1 MSGEKEV
8 RLRESEYHRLMNAAR
23 RVENEPSRAAA
34 LAAQL
39 RQAQRRME
47 EQRAAADQRQQAF
60 AGAIGNLSQELQAST
75 RDFHQQLQAQRTEY
89 TRGLEQLDQRL
100 AGQRQEYLGLIA
112 EQAAQVEQQFARIEQ
127 HRRDARQAAAP
138 WLADARVIL
147 DYIDQHQR
155 HTQFAPGQLDLLNGD
170 WTLSRRN
177 LDAGHEQAA
186 IATGQALYA
195 KAIKLQAEIEFR
207 QLEWDT
213 FFNEAIT
220 GARAQLATLEA
231 QRSARW
237 VIDTEQGSQEL
248 EAEIDYWSD
257 GALSALQT
265 RVEQAIATLE
275 QQPPTL
281 TLDDL
286 KHQIATNQEA
296 LADLERIITGAKER
310 LIASQL
316 RVTIAQDLL
325 DDLGRSGW
333 ALEDSVWEGETAD
346 GKGWKNSYHLRL
358 KDLGGNEM
366 ITVIIPEDRPQGQI
380 ENRVQFAYYPKDN
393 NDARFAAAQTA
404 RLNRTLVDLGLT
416 REPLACVPGHERTIR
431 GDEQRRDFERI
442 RATAPPVSSR
452 DKR

>member
-127 HRRDARQAAAP
+127 HRRDARQAAAQ

-346 GKGWKNSYHLRL
+346 GKGWKNSYHLSA
-358 KDLGGNEM
+358 
-366 ITVIIPEDRPQGQI
+366 QGPWWQ
-380 ENRVQFAYYPKDN
+380 
-393 NDARFAAAQTA
+393 
-404 RLNRTLVDLGLT
+404 
-416 REPLACVPGHERTIR
+416 
-431 GDEQRRDFERI
+431 
-442 RATAPPVSSR
+442 
-452 DKR
+452 

>member
-23 RVENEPSRAAA
+23 RVENEQSRAVA
-34 LAAQL
+34 LDARL
-39 RQAQRRME
+39 RQAQRQIE
-47 EQRAAADQRQQAF
+47 EQRAATERRQQAF
-60 AGAIGNLSQELQAST
+60 AGAIGNLSQEIQAST
-75 RDFHQQLQAQRTEY
+75 RDFQQQLQAQRTEY
-89 TRGLEQLDQRL
+89 TRGIEQLGQRL

-127 HRRDARQAAAP
+127 HRRDARQAAAL

-155 HTQFAPGQLDLLNGD
+155 HAQFAPGELDLLNGD

-195 KAIKLQAEIEFR
+195 KALKLQAEIEFR

-213 FFNEAIT
+213 FFNEALS

-231 QRSARW
+231 QRSACW
-237 VIDTEQGSQEL
+237 VIDSEHGSQEL

-275 QQPPTL
+275 RQPPTL

-296 LADLERIITGAKER
+296 LAELERIITGAKER

-380 ENRVQFAYYPKDN
+380 ENRVQFAYYPRDN

-442 RATAPPVSSR
+442 RATAPPVISR